1 MEDASIAV
9 ELFIEENEAK
19 AGELALK
26 LFELN
31 AERKA
36 ITLDSTEKIIDEVE
50 NSTLIEDKVFSSLW

>member
-19 AGELALK
+19 ASEWALK

-36 ITLDSTEKIIDEVE
+36 ITLDSTDRIINEVE
-50 NSTLIEDKVFSSLW
+50 NSNLIE